1 MKRINNK
8 FLFFLILITAQNSY
22 SQLNEK
28 LEDYFSSVYVSEKS
42 KFLDCVKLEGLQKL
56 EKINTLCEIS
66 QPLKDAAYILYGI
79 KNIHKSSLLD
89 NFTEYKPLKK
99 QTPFY
104 PASMLGLGMMGYV
117 VVEYDITSNGKTT
130 NHNVIESMCGDPTN
144 PKTHYS
150 SCNFFNGSALKAAK
164 KLEYKPATYKKTPIN
179 IKKAKHKFTYIM
191 EPPFEEVDSGN
202 QAYRQ
207 LLKSIKGNDLK
218 KSLSIANKNLQRDP
232 LFTYQKARIACIQ
245 DRHEECL
252 EFLNSF
258 EKLILDTNKQVAEI
272 IHVTSF
278 SMLIYSL
285 FNLDR
290 YQEIIELEEF
300 YLPYAVEQ
308 KNYKDILAITNFYI
322 SVSYINSGNLQK
334 GVYYMALAS
343 KNSSSNSEKEFIDS
357 FVDKISSYL

>member
-1 MKRINNK
+1 
-8 FLFFLILITAQNSY
+8 
-22 SQLNEK
+22 
-28 LEDYFSSVYVSEKS
+28 
-42 KFLDCVKLEGLQKL
+42 LDCVKLEGLQKL

-79 KNIHKSSLLD
+79 KNTHKSSLLD
-89 NFTEYKPLKK
+89 NFTKYKPLKK

-179 IKKAKHKFTYIM
+179 TKRAKHKFTYIM

-207 LLKSIKGNDLK
+207 LLKSIKDNDLK

-245 DRHEECL
+245 DRHADCINLLGDFDNKIL
-252 EFLNSF
+252 E
-258 EKLILDTNKQVAEI
+258 KDKQVSEI

-278 SMLIYSL
+278 TMLVYAL
-285 FNLDR
+285 FNLNR
-290 YQEIIELEEF
+290 YDEIIELEEF
-300 YLPYAVEQ
+300 YLPYALEQ
-308 KNYKDILAITNFYI
+308 KNYKAALAITNLYI
-322 SVSYINSGNLQK
+322 AAAYINLGNLQK
-334 GVYYMALAS
+334 GVYYMAIAS
-343 KNSSSNSEKEFIDS
+343 KNTSSDSEKEFIDS
-357 FVDKISSYL
+357 FIEKISSYL

>member
-28 LEDYFSSVYVSEKS
+28 LEDYFSSVYINEKS
-42 KFLDCVKLEGLQKL
+42 KFLDCVKLEGLQEL

-79 KNIHKSSLLD
+79 KNTHKSSLLD
-89 NFTEYKPLKK
+89 NFTKYKPLKK

-179 IKKAKHKFTYIM
+179 TKRAKHKFTYIM

-207 LLKSIKGNDLK
+207 LLKSIKDNDLK

-245 DRHEECL
+245 DRHADCIDL
-252 EFLNSF
+252 LGDFDSR
-258 EKLILDTNKQVAEI
+258 ILKKDKQVSEI

-278 SMLIYSL
+278 SMLVYAL
-285 FNLDR
+285 FNLNRFD
-290 YQEIIELEEF
+290 EIIDLEEF
-300 YLPYAVEQ
+300 YLPYSLEQ
-308 KNYKDILAITNFYI
+308 KNYKNVLAITNLYI
-322 SVSYINSGNLQK
+322 AAAYINTGNLQK

-343 KNSSSNSEKEFIDS
+343 KNTTLDSEKEFIDL
-357 FVDKISSYL
+357 FIEKISSYL

>member
-28 LEDYFSSVYVSEKS
+28 LEDYFSSVYINEKS

-79 KNIHKSSLLD
+79 KNTHKSSLLD
-89 NFTEYKPLKK
+89 NFTKYKPLKK

-179 IKKAKHKFTYIM
+179 TKRAKHKFTYIM

-207 LLKSIKGNDLK
+207 LLKSIKDNDLK

-245 DRHEECL
+245 DRHADCINLLGDFDNKIL
-252 EFLNSF
+252 E
-258 EKLILDTNKQVAEI
+258 KDKQVSEI

-278 SMLIYSL
+278 TMLVYAL
-285 FNLDR
+285 FNLNR
-290 YQEIIELEEF
+290 YDEIIELEEF
-300 YLPYAVEQ
+300 YLPYALEQ
-308 KNYKDILAITNFYI
+308 KNYKAALAITNLYI
-322 SVSYINSGNLQK
+322 AAAYINLGNLQK
-334 GVYYMALAS
+334 GVYYMAIAS
-343 KNSSSNSEKEFIDS
+343 KNTSSDSEKEFIDS
-357 FVDKISSYL
+357 FIEKISSYL